1 MIKIELKPL
10 FSRLNDY
17 CRRSLED
24 AAGLALSRGHY
35 EISIEHLLSK
45 LLDDPHADAAL
56 IVNQLD
62 IDVGRLR
69 AQVDAQINALR
80 TGNGGRPVFSPLL
93 AEWVQDAWVVAS
105 VTLDQPVIRGA
116 ALLIALRLAGRSYGA
131 GARYAETL
139 GALREEALLEAFD
152 ACAGLSI
159 ETLSS
164 AASTDGADGKSSA
177 AHSGGSSAIA
187 RFCEDFTAKAAAG
200 KIDPVFGRDREI
212 RQMLDILARRRKNN
226 PILVGDPGVG
236 KTAVV
241 EGLAMRIVEGDVPE
255 FLANVRL
262 LGLDM
267 GLLEAGAS
275 VKGEFENR
283 LRGVIDEVKA
293 STTPIVLFID
303 EAHMLVGAGAQ
314 AGGGDAA
321 NLLKPALARGELRTI
336 AATTWAEYKKYFE
349 KDPALARRFQ
359 LVKLDQP
366 DVPTSVQ
373 ILRGLKDRYEA
384 AHGVAIRDDA
394 LIAAAEL
401 SARYVTGRQLP
412 DKAVDLLDT
421 AAARVKIGLGVKP
434 FHMEELERGLLGL
447 ERERVA
453 LTRDAAHGHGEH
465 AQRLD
470 ELAVERAAKEAEL
483 AALRERW
490 AAEQSAAR
498 RVFDARAALARH
510 DAQVVDAPASGAG
523 SSSQATAP
531 AQHEAQ
537 GKQVDREGAEA
548 GDVSVPAP
556 LLSVPSDESRLR
568 LSAELAAAQ
577 AALADTQQGAPLLFT
592 DVSPDA
598 VARVVSDWTGVPLGK
613 LQRDR
618 ASMSLS
624 LADALRQRIRGQ
636 DWALETIASM
646 LKSSSSGLR
655 DPEQPLGVF
664 LLVGP
669 SGVGKTESAMA
680 VADHMFGGEQA
691 LVTINMSEFLERHSV
706 SRLVG
711 SPPGYVGYGEG
722 GVLTEAIRQRPFSV
736 VLLDEVEKAHL
747 DVVNLFYQVF
757 DKGTLNDG
765 EGREIDFRNTVVF
778 LTSNLASA
786 EISSIIAS
794 EGDSP
799 VDMETLVERIRPV
812 LSQHFKPALLARM
825 TIVPYRTLAASALGG
840 IVKLKLARI
849 AARLLASSGVE
860 LLVDDAVADE
870 IAQRCT
876 EVETGARNVDFI
888 LRKHL
893 MPRMSDL
900 LLEAMADGRT
910 LKFINVCTDGQGGW
924 NVTGGEA
931 TEELAGLDPVQT
943 EGVAAHG

>member
-1 MIKIELKPL
+1 MIKIQLKPL

-17 CRRSLED
+17 CRKSLED
-24 AAGLALSRGHY
+24 AAGVALSRGHY
-35 EISIEHLLSK
+35 EISIEHLLLK
-45 LLDDPHADAAL
+45 LLDDPHADVAL
-56 IVNQLD
+56 LVGKFD
-62 IDVGRLR
+62 IDVARLR
-69 AQVDAQINALR
+69 AQVDAQVGTLKA
-80 TGNGGRPVFSPLL
+80 GNGGRPVFSPLL
-93 AEWVQDAWVVAS
+93 TEWVQDAWLVAS
-105 VTLDQPVIRGA
+105 VTLAETAIRSG
-116 ALLIALRLAGRSYGA
+116 ALLLALLSAGRYYGA
-131 GARYAETL
+131 GARYADTL
-139 GALREEALLEAFD
+139 GALGEDAVLAQFD
-152 ACAGLSI
+152 ACVESSI
-159 ETLSS
+159 ETPAGASGNG
-164 AASTDGADGKSSA
+164 AAADQA
-177 AHSGGSSAIA
+177 AARRDGSSAIA
-187 RFCEDFTAKAAAG
+187 RFCEDFTAKATAG

-226 PILVGDPGVG
+226 PICVGDPGVG

-241 EGLAMRIVEGDVPE
+241 EGLAMRIIEGDVPD

-262 LGLDM
+262 LGLDL

-283 LRGVIDEVKA
+283 LRGVIDEIKA
-293 STTPIVLFID
+293 STTPIILFID
-303 EAHMLVGAGAQ
+303 EAHMLIGAGGQ

-359 LVKLDQP
+359 LVKLDEP

-384 AHGVAIRDDA
+384 SHGVTIRDDA

-447 ERERVA
+447 ERERLA
-453 LTRDAAHGHGEH
+453 LVRDAGYGHRDHSE
-465 AQRLD
+465 RLD
-470 ELAVERAAKEAEL
+470 EISAERREREEEL
-483 AALRERW
+483 AALRQHWETEK
-490 AAEQSAAR
+490 AAVK
-498 RVFDARAALARH
+498 RVFDARAALKQLTASE
-510 DAQVVDAPASGAG
+510 APTVGTDGVPAD
-523 SSSQATAP
+523 
-531 AQHEAQ
+531 AQHEA
-537 GKQVDREGAEA
+537 EA
-548 GDVSVPAP
+548 ADAVAADAAP
-556 LLSVPSDESRLR
+556 RHTASIPDDSAAVRLA
-568 LSAELAAAQ
+568 AELTDAQ
-577 AALADTQQGAPLLFT
+577 KALADTQQGAPLLFT
-592 DVSPDA
+592 DVGPDV

-618 ASMSLS
+618 ASMSLA
-624 LADALRQRIRGQ
+624 LADTLKQRIRGQ
-636 DWALETIASM
+636 DAGLETIASM
-646 LKSSSSGLR
+646 LKSSSSGLK
-655 DPEQPLGVF
+655 DPLQPLGVF

-669 SGVGKTESAMA
+669 SGVGKTETAMA

-691 LVTINMSEFLERHSV
+691 LVTVNMSEFQERHTV

-722 GVLTEAIRQRPFSV
+722 GVLTEAVRQRPYSV

-786 EISSIIAS
+786 EISALLARQA
-794 EGDSP
+794 EP
-799 VDMETLVERIRPV
+799 PLATETLVEQIRPV
-812 LSQHFKPALLARM
+812 LSKHFKPALLARM
-825 TIVPYRTLAASALGG
+825 TIVPYGTLPTTALAG
-840 IVKLKLARI
+840 IVKLKLSKI
-849 AARLLASSGVE
+849 AARLTASNGVE
-860 LLVDDAVADE
+860 LLIDDEVADE

-876 EVETGARNVDFI
+876 EVETGARNIDFI

-900 LLEAMADGRT
+900 LLEAMAEGKT
-910 LKFINVCTDGQGGW
+910 ISVIHVSTDGQGGW
-924 NVTGGEA
+924 QFHAGESLS
-931 TEELAGLDPVQT
+931 ELAAARPEVV
-943 EGVAAHG
+943 EGVADHG